1 MYVSGAPLAHI
12 YSFVK
17 AAQECHIMGQFLLQA
32 LLALTFWIGSGSS
45 TRYNAGDHV
54 PLFVNKVGPLHNP
67 SETYQYYDLPFCRP
81 EPVIEKQE
89 TLGEVLNG
97 DRLMSSLYELKFK
110 EDKTHSVL
118 CHKRLT
124 SSEIARFRDTIAQD
138 FYFQMYY
145 DDLPLWGF
153 VGKVERDYSVHG
165 GEENAKYYIFSHL
178 KFNVLY
184 NADEVI
190 GINSFSD
197 PSYLVDIS
205 ENAEIDVQ
213 FTYSV
218 SWNLTS
224 ERSETRMNKYSQASL
239 HPISK
244 KIHYFSFL
252 NSISVVVLVVGL
264 LSLLF
269 MRHLK
274 NELRSSSNGDEED
287 KREVGWKLIQSD
299 VFRCPQNISL
309 LCAFLGAGA
318 QFLILI
324 IALFAL
330 AFTGF
335 LYPYNSGTLLTSLVI
350 VYTLTSVVA
359 GYTTA
364 SFHSHFEGAKQRR
377 SVRLAGIIY
386 TVPFFIIVSILNT
399 VAITYG
405 ATAALPFGTIVVIIL
420 IYTLLNIPFLMLGGV
435 LGNRFGLSEFQPP
448 SAIKRNPRE
457 IPTQNWYR
465 RKLYQMFLGGLVPF
479 SAVALEWHQLYAT
492 LWGFKIYT
500 SPGIMLFAFIV
511 LILLSASV
519 GVILTYIQ
527 LSGEDHEW
535 WWRSF
540 SCGGFAAIFMYGYGV
555 FFYLRSDM
563 TGLLQL
569 SFYLGY
575 TALFCYAFFLVL
587 GTISFLASW
596 MFIRHIYRS
605 VKLE

>member
-1 MYVSGAPLAHI
+1 MA
-12 YSFVK
+12 
-17 AAQECHIMGQFLLQA
+17 QFLLTVQV
-32 LLALTFWIGSGSS
+32 LLTLTFWIGSGSS
-45 TRYNAGDHV
+45 TRFNVGDHV

-97 DRLMSSLYELKFK
+97 DRLMSPLYELNFG
-110 EDKTHSVL
+110 EDKTHVML

-124 SSEIARFRDTIAQD
+124 PSEIARFRDTISQD

-153 VGKVERDYSVHG
+153 VGKVEADYSRHG
-165 GEENAKYYIFSHL
+165 EKNTKYYIFSHL

-190 GINSFSD
+190 EINSFSD

-205 ENAEIDVQ
+205 ENTEIDVQ

-224 ERSETRMNKYSQASL
+224 ERSETRMNKYSLASL

-244 KIHYFSFL
+244 KIHFFSFL
-252 NSISVVVLVVGL
+252 NSISVAILLLGL
-264 LSLLF
+264 LSWLF

-274 NELRSSSNGDEED
+274 NELRSSLNGDEEE
-287 KREVGWKLIQSD
+287 KKEVGWKLIQSD
-299 VFRCPQNISL
+299 VFRCPRNISL
-309 LCAFLGAGA
+309 LCAFLGTGT

-335 LYPYNSGTLLTSLVI
+335 LYPYNRGMLVASLVI
-350 VYTLTSVVA
+350 LYTLTSVVA
-359 GYTTA
+359 GYTSA
-364 SFHSHFEGAKQRR
+364 SLHGHFEGTKKKR
-377 SVRLAGIIY
+377 SVRLAGILY
-386 TVPFFIIVSILNT
+386 PVPFFIIVSILNT

-405 ATAALPFGTIVVIIL
+405 ATAALPFGTIVIIIL

-435 LGNRFGLSEFQPP
+435 LGNRFGLLEFQPP

-457 IPTQNWYR
+457 IPPQNWYR
-465 RKLYQMFLGGLVPF
+465 RKVYQMFLGGLVPF
-479 SAVALEWHQLYAT
+479 SAVVLEWHQLYAS

-500 SPGIMLFAFIV
+500 SPGIMLFTFVV

-519 GVILTYIQ
+519 GIILTYIQ

-535 WWRSF
+535 WWRSIL
-540 SCGGFAAIFMYGYGV
+540 CGGFTAIFMYGYGV
-555 FFYLRSDM
+555 LFYLRSDM
-563 TGLLQL
+563 TGFLQL

-575 TALFCYAFFLVL
+575 TALLCYALFLVL

>member
-1 MYVSGAPLAHI
+1 MA
-12 YSFVK
+12 
-17 AAQECHIMGQFLLQA
+17 QFLLQA

-97 DRLMSSLYELKFK
+97 DRFMSSLYDLKFK
-110 EDKTHSVL
+110 EDKTDSVL

-124 SSEIARFRDTIAQD
+124 SSEVARFRDTIAQD

-165 GEENAKYYIFSHL
+165 GEENAKYYLFSHL
-178 KFNVLY
+178 SFNVLY

-190 GINSFSD
+190 GIQSLSV
-197 PSYLVDIS
+197 PSYLIDIS
-205 ENAEIDVQ
+205 ENAEVDVQ
-213 FTYSV
+213 FTYSI
-218 SWNLTS
+218 SWNLSS
-224 ERSETRMNKYSQASL
+224 ERSETRMDKYSQASF

-244 KIHYFSFL
+244 KIQYFSFL
-252 NSISVVVLVVGL
+252 NFDKRCCFGCWTSFSALH
-264 LSLLF
+264 
-269 MRHLK
+269 HLK
-274 NELRSSSNGDEED
+274 NELRSSSNGDEEE

-299 VFRCPQNISL
+299 VFRCPRNISL
-309 LCAFLGAGA
+309 LCAFLGTGA
-318 QFLILI
+318 QMLILI

-335 LYPYNSGTLLTSLVI
+335 LYPYNRGTLLTSLVI

-359 GYTTA
+359 GYTSA
-364 SFHSHFEGAKQRR
+364 SFHSHFEGTKQRR
-377 SVRLAGIIY
+377 SVRLAGILY
-386 TVPFFIIVSILNT
+386 TVPFFITVSVLNT

-405 ATAALPFGTIVVIIL
+405 ATAALPFGTIVIIIL

-500 SPGIMLFAFIV
+500 SPGIMLFSFIV

-540 SCGGFAAIFMYGYGV
+540 LCGGFAAMFMYGYGV
-555 FFYLRSDM
+555 LFYLRSDIIWF
-563 TGLLQL
+563 LQL

-575 TALFCYAFFLVL
+575 VTLSSWFF
-587 GTISFLASW
+587 GTISFLGFLDVYSL
-596 MFIRHIYRS
+596 YRPFCQG
-605 VKLE
+605 